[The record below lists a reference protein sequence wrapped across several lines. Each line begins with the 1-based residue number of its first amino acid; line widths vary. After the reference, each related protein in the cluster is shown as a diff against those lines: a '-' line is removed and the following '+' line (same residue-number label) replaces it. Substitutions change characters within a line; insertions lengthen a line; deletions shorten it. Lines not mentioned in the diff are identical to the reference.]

1 MRLIPVS
8 ISLIQGQCKT
18 KASAISDDFSV
29 IRIHIVI
36 GGLSFSHVI
45 AYCGLRDG
53 EVEEYAKEGRIRG
66 TR

>member
-45 AYCGLRDG
+45 A
-53 EVEEYAKEGRIRG
+53 
-66 TR
+66 